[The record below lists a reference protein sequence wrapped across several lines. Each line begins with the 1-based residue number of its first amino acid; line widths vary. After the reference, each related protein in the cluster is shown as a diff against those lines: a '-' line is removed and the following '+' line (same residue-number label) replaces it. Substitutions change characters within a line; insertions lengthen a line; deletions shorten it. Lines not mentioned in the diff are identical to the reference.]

1 MEAELWLNGAG
12 PDDIAALRAMVDSN
26 ADLRGLKLQPAGRR
40 RPDEM
45 GPALD
50 VVDAIFGPGGTGVAF
65 AGVLVA
71 WLRSRRKRIR
81 VKIQTENGVVEVDAE
96 GIDDPAASA
105 ERIAQVIRS

>member
-26 ADLRGLKLQPAGRR
+26 ADLRGLKLKSAGRR

-45 GPALD
+45 GPAPDIL
-50 VVDAIFGPGGTGVAF
+50 DAIFGPGGTGVAF

-81 VKIQTENGVVEVDAE
+81 VKIQTEHGVVEVDAE
-96 GIDDPAASA
+96 GIDDPAVSV